1 MGCNCK
7 KHIGGHM
14 KPNPLAAKSKPKDQS
29 KVSQEEKK

>member
-14 KPNPLAAKSKPKDQS
+14 KPNPLAVKPKDQS
-29 KVSQEEKK
+29 KVSKETEKK

>member
-14 KPNPLAAKSKPKDQS
+14 KPNPLAVKPKDQS
-29 KVSQEEKK
+29 KSNTQEGKK